1 MLVHTYKS
9 FLDELNLKKKIKE
22 SCKEQSKL
30 GERNKIYFQLI
41 S

>member
-9 FLDELNLKKKIKE
+9 FLDELNLKKKLK
-22 SCKEQSKL
+22 KVAK
-30 GERNKIYFQLI
+30 NKANKVKGTTFTF